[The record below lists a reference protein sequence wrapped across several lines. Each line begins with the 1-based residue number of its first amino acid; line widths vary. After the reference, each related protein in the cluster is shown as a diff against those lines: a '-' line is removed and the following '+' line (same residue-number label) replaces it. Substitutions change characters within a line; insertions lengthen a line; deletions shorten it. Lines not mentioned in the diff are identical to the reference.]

1 MLKNLV
7 KHEWWTDTTV
17 KTDENGW
24 MEVDAFK
31 GDYQI
36 TVGKIVTEVSFTDD
50 KEEVIMI
57 SYQTHW
63 HSYGEILL
71 VGPGDTNIYSVGKNT
86 YELVPDDLVI
96 VWPMEMHSI
105 VDADRTEGSCIYIAT
120 FISYALRLIRSLL
133 QN

>member
-57 SYQTHW
+57 S
-63 HSYGEILL
+63 
-71 VGPGDTNIYSVGKNT
+71 
-86 YELVPDDLVI
+86 
-96 VWPMEMHSI
+96 
-105 VDADRTEGSCIYIAT
+105 
-120 FISYALRLIRSLL
+120 
-133 QN
+133 